1 MATGENI
8 WAWST
13 TAANNGTADVL
24 INFAEGQT
32 RASLNDSDRGMM
44 AALAKVRDLTNG
56 SKISG
61 GSDSA
66 QTVTSGMAFAA
77 VQTGMRILVKNGFT
91 NTASMTLNLDGIGA
105 VTVKDMFGA
114 TLTPGAVVLN
124 AYSEYLFDATNWIL
138 LQKQPQTGLILL
150 STQAVAA
157 VATVDF
163 TSGIDATYG
172 AYVFLLQNVS

>member
-13 TAANNGTADVL
+13 TAASNGTADVL

-56 SKISG
+56 SKTTG
-61 GSDSA
+61 GSANA

-77 VQTGMRILVKNGFT
+77 VPTGMRILVKNGFT

-105 VTVKDMFGA
+105 VTSRICSA
-114 TLTPGAVVLN
+114 RH
-124 AYSEYLFDATNWIL
+124 
-138 LQKQPQTGLILL
+138 
-150 STQAVAA
+150 
-157 VATVDF
+157 
-163 TSGIDATYG
+163 
-172 AYVFLLQNVS
+172 